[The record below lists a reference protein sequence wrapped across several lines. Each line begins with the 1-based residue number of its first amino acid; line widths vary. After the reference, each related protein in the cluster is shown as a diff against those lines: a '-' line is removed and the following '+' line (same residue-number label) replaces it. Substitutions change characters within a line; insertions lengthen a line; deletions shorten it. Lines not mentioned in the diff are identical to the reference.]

1 MGLNIITGLV
11 NSVTLH
17 TKTNNIHILAS
28 PNHHLSLCINYY
40 RCITNDCATLF
51 SYRTWK
57 SKKGEVGN
65 AVKIALANGYKHI
78 DCAHVYAN
86 EDEVGETL
94 TSVLNEGKIKRED
107 LFIVSKL
114 W

>member
-1 MGLNIITGLV
+1 MSILSLYTERQI
-11 NSVTLH
+11 
-17 TKTNNIHILAS
+17 IHILA
-28 PNHHLSLCINYY
+28 PLNHRLSLCIIILFLIYC
-40 RCITNDCATLF
+40 CITSDCTTLF
-51 SYRTWK
+51 ADRTWK

-94 TSVLNEGKIKRED
+94 TSVFNEGKIKRED